1 MSIRHRLAAMVLAL
15 LLAGPALAQQA
26 PQDRPQQD
34 RADPAWL
41 TADQVR
47 TVLRARGYTEI
58 GALAR
63 EGDSYKVTDAM
74 RYGEKVP
81 ELRIDALTGQPRE
94 MPPLTERQAR
104 SLLQERGYTS
114 VEELG
119 REGELIRLRAR
130 QGETPV
136 ELRVNART
144 GALVR

>member
-1 MSIRHRLAAMVLAL
+1 MPTRHHLAILTLAA
-15 LLAGPALAQQA
+15 LLAGPAAAQPAPQAQQE
-26 PQDRPQQD
+26 

-47 TVLRARGYTEI
+47 TVLRARGYSEI
-58 GALAR
+58 GGLVR
-63 EGDSYKVTDAM
+63 DGDSYKVTDAT

-104 SLLQERGYTS
+104 GLLMERGYTS
-114 VEELG
+114 VEEMG
-119 REGELIRLRAR
+119 RDGELIRLRAR
-130 QGETPV
+130 QGDTPV